1 MTPLAH
7 RLVRRVARRYPSLR
21 GTGLVT
27 RTLDRMGLSER
38 TGTWMRGEA
47 FAECPAMELDLRDPF
62 QRRVFYFPNAHRRH
76 YLPPALRAEIERHV
90 SPGATFLDIGANL
103 GFLTMFASRRVGPHG
118 RVIAFEPEPTTFAS
132 LSRSAAL
139 QPFAN
144 ITCLPVALS
153 DADRGE
159 QALFQASSG
168 TAHSLHAESTEHADR
183 YRGSTTVRVTSLD
196 ALVASG
202 QLALANIAFAKIDVE
217 GNEASVLAG
226 MTATLASSKYPPIW
240 VEVRGPQGSTRAP
253 STFAKVMSVVEPLG
267 YRAYRLGPRA
277 EREVAVHDVI
287 GREDILL
294 RCPR

>member
-1 MTPLAH
+1 
-7 RLVRRVARRYPSLR
+7 
-21 GTGLVT
+21 
-27 RTLDRMGLSER
+27 
-38 TGTWMRGEA
+38 
-47 FAECPAMELDLRDPF
+47 MELDLRDPF
-62 QRRVFYFPNAHRRH
+62 QRRVFYFPSAHRRH
-76 YLPPALRAEIERHV
+76 YLPPQLRSEIERNL
-90 SPGATFLDIGANL
+90 SPGSTFLDIGANL
-103 GFLTMFASRRVGPHG
+103 GFLTMFASQRVGARG

-139 QPFAN
+139 QPLAN
-144 ITCLPVALS
+144 VTPLPIALS
-153 DADRGE
+153 DTDRGE
-159 QALFQASSG
+159 QVLFQASSG
-168 TAHSLHAESTEHADR
+168 TAHSLHAESAEHADR
-183 YRGSTTVRVTSLD
+183 YRGSTSVRVTSLD

-202 QLALANIAFAKIDVE
+202 ELQLGAMAFVKIDVE
-217 GNEASVLAG
+217 GNEGSVLTG
-226 MTATLASSKYPPIW
+226 MRSTLASCGRPPIW